1 MADHR
6 LWKMYMWSCVLVF
19 VVVLIFLYSQVLV
32 ILRLITTLTL
42 CFILLGPQPVFE
54 ILHSKHIGGHEFD
67 LLSRGHLIARRSFVF
82 GGLS

>member
-1 MADHR
+1 
-6 LWKMYMWSCVLVF
+6 
-19 VVVLIFLYSQVLV
+19 VVLRSSFGCCVNFLYSQVLV

-67 LLSRGHLIARRSFVF
+67 LLSRGPFDCT
-82 GGLS
+82 